1 MHFKFLMIFLFYKL
15 DILWWPG
22 LMLIFP
28 IIIMILDVCI
38 PVLTFFY
45 LNLLF
50 SVPVSLDLLDGRS
63 RQKCR
68 SHMNFFTPSF
78 RVVWRI
84 NTIPKKEWEFILHL
98 PWSFVYIY
106 YDQHFG
112 KLNLVHNGGNNE
124 INGRVSLRV

>member
-1 MHFKFLMIFLFYKL
+1 MHFNDFFYS
-15 DILWWPG
+15 IS
-22 LMLIFP
+22 
-28 IIIMILDVCI
+28 
-38 PVLTFFY
+38 LTFYDDLAWCWIYPLLLWYWMFVYQCNIFY

-63 RQKCR
+63 RHKCC

-112 KLNLVHNGGNNE
+112 KLNLVHNGGNSE
-124 INGRVSLRV
+124 INGRVSLKV

>member
-1 MHFKFLMIFLFYKL
+1 MMT
-15 DILWWPG
+15 W
-22 LMLIFP
+22 
-28 IIIMILDVCI
+28 LDVDFSHYYYDIGCLYTSVNI
-38 PVLTFFY
+38 FY

-63 RQKCR
+63 RHKCR

-98 PWSFVYIY
+98 P
-106 YDQHFG
+106 
-112 KLNLVHNGGNNE
+112 
-124 INGRVSLRV
+124 